1 MKRTYIAGLAI
12 LSLGLSTQAMAKD
25 IDAADILVG
34 DFMSVGSINVKKIA
48 ANKMVDQAIQNNKDA
63 LSSINELKAAGID
76 YKKDIDVIT
85 VALDDKGHGCTVID
99 GSNAIKP
106 AFEAYVAKKQYTSE
120 DYKGVVIYTSGRDTA
135 ALLSETR
142 MLACDKYDIK
152 PSIDNFKAD
161 KPKTL
166 KDRASTVYNMY
177 NQASK
182 SADIRFGAKM
192 TKSLKEKGKT
202 YKLDGENG
210 ASIGVTDIDASS
222 LSISLASGIDMNV
235 LAQTKSADVA
245 TSGAKIL
252 NDTIGAVAGDPSL
265 EQLGLG
271 FLAKAY
277 KISADKKNIKA
288 NVKLSEDQINLLLG
302 LLDGVAN
309 AK

>member
-25 IDAADILVG
+25 LDAIDILSG
-34 DFMSVGSINVKKIA
+34 DFMSVGTINVKKVA
-48 ANKMVDQAIQNNKDA
+48 ASKLVDEAIKNNSSA
-63 LSSINELKAAGID
+63 MRSINELKAAGID
-76 YKKDIDVIT
+76 YKKDVDVIT
-85 VALDDKGHGCTVID
+85 VALDDKGHGCSVVD

-106 AFEAYVAKKQYTSE
+106 AFDAYMANKNPVKE
-120 DYKGVVIYTSGRDTA
+120 DYKGVTIYTSGRDTA
-135 ALLSETR
+135 ALLSDTR
-142 MLACDKYDIK
+142 LLVCDKYDIK

-166 KDRASTVYNMY
+166 KERASTIYNMY
-177 NQASK
+177 NLASK

-192 TKSLKEKGKT
+192 TRSLKEKGKT

-210 ASIGVTDIDASS
+210 ASIGVTDIDAAS

-235 LAQTKSADVA
+235 IAQTKSADVA
-245 TSGAKIL
+245 AGGAKIL
-252 NDTIGAVAGDPSL
+252 NDTLSALVGDPSL

-271 FLAKAY
+271 FVAKAY

-288 NVKLSEDQINLLLG
+288 NVKLSEAEINTLIG
-302 LLDGVAN
+302 LASAGAG
-309 AK
+309 AQ